1 MTMPHE
7 RTCALVLA
15 GEFLR
20 EIAFLDTKSFSPDDI
35 KDRAKHIFRHYPSHS
50 EIQQLAR
57 RDEKNLANGY
67 CLLNTTEFE
76 NMSHNE

>member
-1 MTMPHE
+1 MTMPNE
-7 RTCALVLA
+7 RTYALVLA

-20 EIAFLDTKSFSPDDI
+20 EIAFSATKSLSPDDI
-35 KDRAKHIFRHYPSHS
+35 KDRAKHIFRHYPSLG

-76 NMSHNE
+76 NMFHNE